1 VTVTVTVIVMSN
13 ATSVADG
20 VTVITTAI
28 GTIDGT
34 AATGA
39 IGITVSA
46 IATAMIGA
54 TTATA
59 GTETTATA
67 MATATETETD
77 TSSSVRELDG
87 QARAQGGWLGQPL
100 SLSVKTQGSIALL
113 QLAKPAQL
121 GMLGAGVKAFT
132 MFDDHDPP
140 SWQHL
145 RMSQDPQGPRVFGF
159 QAVRWIEKDIVGCR
173 PSCFQLPQPFSHLA
187 SYDLKLIVD
196 PQRSQVFLDERHSLG
211 C

>member
-1 VTVTVTVIVMSN
+1 MSN
-13 ATSVADG
+13 AMSVADG

-46 IATAMIGA
+46 IATAIIGA

-67 MATATETETD
+67 MATTIATN
-77 TSSSVRELDG
+77 TSSSVASSKVRLG
-87 QARAQGGWLGQPL
+87 RQGGWLGQPL
-100 SLSVKTQGSIALL
+100 SLPVKTQGSIALL

-121 GMLGAGVKAFT
+121 GILGARVKAFT
-132 MFDDHDPP
+132 VFDDH
-140 SWQHL
+140 
-145 RMSQDPQGPRVFGF
+145 
-159 QAVRWIEKDIVGCR
+159 
-173 PSCFQLPQPFSHLA
+173 
-187 SYDLKLIVD
+187 
-196 PQRSQVFLDERHSLG
+196 
-211 C
+211 